1 MVLQV
6 GVNHIRD
13 GVERLPVIPA
23 EMSVIGIVG
32 TAANAD
38 VNVFP
43 VNTPVYVQS
52 DDAETLA
59 KLGAGTIMDAIVGI
73 QAQLLDGGAKLVIVR
88 VAAGVDT
95 DATVVAVAGNSV
107 SKTGIWA
114 LLNAPQAL
122 GVTPRILLASGWTA
136 HQNTGVNA
144 LTIGAGGTGF
154 TVGAAITATGGG
166 GTGFTGEVT
175 SIGTNG
181 VITGV
186 KITSGGKNYTS
197 APTFSVA
204 GGSGATITGTIGK
217 LANAV
222 CAALPAVCERL
233 FAHAVVQGPTSSR
246 QAWIDW
252 RETLQSPRLIPGSC
266 NDVLVLDDQ
275 GSSVTKPADAYIAGL
290 IVRRDQEFD
299 GRPFRSAA
307 NQPVYGIVGVSRQ
320 IEFSLVDDTVE
331 SQDLFGRN
339 GGVIVRGE
347 SGVESALAE
356 GGFVY
361 WGTDTLSEDPIWRFY
376 NVTRGR
382 DFIEL
387 AQIRTLRFYLGRY
400 NITLATID
408 AILNTLGDQLS
419 FEQAQQNI
427 LGFRL
432 GFEPGK
438 NPASQLR
445 QGNIWIKFQ
454 AEEPPVLRK
463 ITISSQR
470 YLRALDDLV
479 ITIANQLDALEV

>member
-1 MVLQV
+1 MLQV
-6 GVNHIRD
+6 GIKHIRD

-32 TAANAD
+32 TAPSAD
-38 VNVFP
+38 VSVFP
-43 VNTPVYVQS
+43 VDTPVYVQS

-59 KLGAGTIMDAIVGI
+59 KLGAGSIMDAIVGI
-73 QAQLLDGGAKLVIVR
+73 QAQLLSGGAKLVIVR

-95 DATVVAVAGNSV
+95 DATCVAVAGNSTN
-107 SKTGIWA
+107 KTGMWA
-114 LLNAPQAL
+114 LVNAPQAL

-136 HQNTGVNA
+136 HQNTGVKT
-144 LTIGAGGTGF
+144 LTIGTAGTGY

-166 GTGFTGEVT
+166 GTGFTGEVS
-175 SIGTNG
+175 SIGAG
-181 VITGV
+181 GSITGV
-186 KITSGGKNYTS
+186 RIISGGKGYTS
-197 APTFSVA
+197 NPTFAVA
-204 GGSGATITGTIGK
+204 GGTGGAITGVIGK
-217 LANAV
+217 LANVV
-222 CAALPAVCERL
+222 CAALPALCSRL

-246 QAWIDW
+246 QVWIDW
-252 RETLQSPRLIPGSC
+252 RETLQSSRLIPGSC
-266 NDVLVLDDQ
+266 NDVVILNDA

-307 NQPVYGIVGVSRQ
+307 NQPIYGIVGVSRQ
-320 IEFSLVDDTVE
+320 IEFSLVDETVE
-331 SQDLFGRN
+331 AQDLFGRN

-361 WGTDTLSEDPIWRFY
+361 FGTDTLSEDPLWRFY

-382 DFIEL
+382 DYIEL
-387 AQIRTLRFYLGRY
+387 AQLRTLRFYLGRY

-419 FEQAQQNI
+419 FEAAQGNI
-427 LGFRL
+427 IGYRL

-438 NPASQLR
+438 NPATQLR
-445 QGNIWIKFQ
+445 QGNLWIKFQ

-470 YLRALDDLV
+470 YARALDDLV
-479 ITIANQLDALEV
+479 VTISNQLDALEV